1 MVGEVGVLMAAVAA
15 GVRTAAVAV
24 EEEAHTVVVEADL
37 TGAEVRTEAA
47 LTDDKSS
54 SYSPPQK
61 NWGGFFSADAF
72 TIRVSQLFG
81 SSGVY

>member
-1 MVGEVGVLMAAVAA
+1 MAAVAA

-24 EEEAHTVVVEADL
+24 EEEAHTVVVVEADL

-47 LTDDKSS
+47 LTDDKFS

-61 NWGGFFSADAF
+61 IGAGFFFADAF
-72 TIRVSQLFG
+72 TMRVSQLFG
-81 SSGVY
+81 SRGVY